1 MVQFVFF
8 FSMCIFTEAN
18 RDVLDWSGRK
28 PLDYRKQSTS
38 VSALTY
44 SSKYGSD
51 NYLSNNFVFST
62 AFSTTDGS
70 IMNANG
76 FANTLKIKRNK
87 RFATMNGVMR
97 SHSMRNFIKS
107 SSPIIDTLTMP
118 KRTTHF
124 SPELNHESKRN
135 SKNYRSILFRKK
147 PNLSSATATTTKPN
161 WTMTMKLI

>member
-1 MVQFVFF
+1 MILCV
-8 FSMCIFTEAN
+8 FTEAN

-51 NYLSNNFVFST
+51 KYLNNFVIST
-62 AFSTTDGS
+62 AFSPTDGA
-70 IMNANG
+70 IMSEHG

-97 SHSMRNFIKS
+97 SHSMRNFIKT
-107 SSPIIDTLTMP
+107 SSPIIDTLTLP

-124 SPELNHESKRN
+124 SPELNHENKRN
-135 SKNYRSILFRKK
+135 QKNYRSILFRKK
-147 PNLSSATATTTKPN
+147 PNLSSATTTKPSN
-161 WTMTMKLI
+161 